1 MRMSEIRHYSE
12 LEKHM
17 TDLQNQISSLD
28 DRMSRST
35 YGGIRT
41 IFEKKI
47 AELERLLEGVIG
59 NMLTIDSLIIGMP
72 DPVDRDI
79 LEMYKCGESI
89 EYIAECIG
97 YSSRTVSRHLRRIQE
112 AIADI

>member
-17 TDLQNQISSLD
+17 NDLQSQISSLD

-35 YGGIRT
+35 YSGIKG

-47 AELERLLEGVIG
+47 GELELMLSGVIG
-59 NMLTIDSLIIGMP
+59 NMLTIDSLILGMP

-79 LEMYKCGESI
+79 LEMYKRGDSI
-89 EYIAECIG
+89 EYIADCIG
-97 YSSRTVSRHLRRIQE
+97 YSTRTVSRHLRRIQE